1 MLKLMLLQS
10 LYKVGVRGTCSGGSV
25 ATTGWVFVKNLNHF
39 NHLRSVTNTSHFPWA
54 SNKNLSFFLSVI
66 SSQLLSILISPLQ
79 HPTTSYTFVLFH
91 RSGASRVHRISCTF
105 VHLQIILDLVSDDI
119 CSLFI

>member
-54 SNKNLSFFLSVI
+54 SNKNLSFF
-66 SSQLLSILISPLQ
+66 SQC
-79 HPTTSYTFVLFH
+79 HFFTTSINFDL
-91 RSGASRVHRISCTF
+91 SLAASN
-105 VHLQIILDLVSDDI
+105 HLLHFCALSPEW
-119 CSLFI
+119 SF